1 MCAKVKKSL
10 IFKMKKKSKFSKSYN
25 NQDKS
30 SKPTFTLEPIS
41 DEKMKKIIS
50 KIETTYNTTFKYYPT
65 KMYINS
71 KNKLYFSTIEA
82 VPEHINRINAIGLY
96 LGTLLESGEIRL
108 SIEGAELLE
117 MANQNYIYIKEE
129 YLSSYLSGEN
139 LFFEE
144 VEEESTTINSAF
156 QILYDSNNQALG
168 VISKKEKYYLNYLS
182 KGRKMDFNK
191 VF

>member
-1 MCAKVKKSL
+1 
-10 IFKMKKKSKFSKSYN
+10 MKKKFKNF
-25 NQDKS
+25 KS
-30 SKPTFTLEPIS
+30 SHKSRNDSNSQKPTFTLEPIS
-41 DEKMKKIIS
+41 NEKIKEYIS
-50 KIETTYNTTFKYYPT
+50 KIETTYKTNFKYYPE

-71 KNKLYFSTIEA
+71 KNKLYFSTIPTI
-82 VPEHINRINAIGLY
+82 PEHINKINAIGLY
-96 LGTLLESGEIRL
+96 IGTLLESGEIRL

-117 MANQNYIYIKEE
+117 MAKQNYIYIKEE
-129 YLSSYLSGEN
+129 YVSSYLSGEN

-144 VEEESTTINSAF
+144 VEQESEIINSPF
-156 QILYDSNNQALG
+156 QILYNSNNQALG